1 MPREQW
7 IVDVDEDEVAVLTVP
22 AVLNVDRVAEIDIR
36 LQVSWA
42 DAPALVPQYA
52 LSVDLDG
59 VHEWTRRVDNRPST
73 PPDSIDYH
81 CSRSLPIGQ
90 GLRIRA
96 HALLAGGAR
105 CRRLCIEAEVEEA

>member
-1 MPREQW
+1 MRREQW
-7 IVDVDEDEVAVLTVP
+7 VVDVDEDEVAVLNLP
-22 AVLNVDRVAEIDIR
+22 AVLDVDRVAEIDVR

-42 DAPALVPQYA
+42 DLPAQEPHYA

-59 VHEWTRRVDNRPST
+59 VHEWTRRVDHHPAA
-73 PPDSIDYH
+73 PGDSIDYH

-105 CRRLCIEAEVEEA
+105 CRRLCIEAEVEDA